1 MKKTVRGLVMFGVA
15 LLAAVNYELFVF
27 PNQFAP
33 AGLNGIATI
42 VQYLFH
48 INVGYFSLLVNVP
61 LAILVY
67 IKVDKEMAVFSMIE
81 VVTFSVALLL
91 LGQYPILKDF
101 AYETANGTS
110 TILGPLA
117 AGIINGFCYSTAIRF
132 GGCTGGMDFVAA
144 LIHKNRPNMDLLWII
159 FALNATVAVL
169 SYFVYDFKIEPVLLC
184 VIYCYLTS
192 AIGEHIIK
200 TGKSAVKFEIITHAP
215 AAVSAEILEKL
226 GHSVTVLDGRGM
238 YSGKDTS
245 VLICVINRNQVTDLE
260 RIIRRFPGTFAYLS
274 SVGEVVGNFKR
285 VRRKPN

>member
-1 MKKTVRGLVMFGVA
+1 MKKTVRGLVMLGVA
-15 LLAAVNYELFVF
+15 LLAAANYELFIF

-48 INVGYFSLLVNVP
+48 INVGYFSLLINVP

-67 IKVDKEMAVFSMIE
+67 VKVDKDMAVFSMIE
-81 VVTFSVALLL
+81 VVTFSVALVL
-91 LGQYPILKDF
+91 LGKYPILKDF
-101 AYETANGTS
+101 AYATSNGTS
-110 TILGPLA
+110 TILGPFT

-144 LIHKNRPNMDLLWII
+144 LIHKKKPNMDLLWII

-245 VLICVINRNQVTDLE
+245 VLICVINRNQVADLE